1 MSGTWKVIVQYLIEE
16 SNQEYT
22 TPSQTWNEPINNYTI
37 LANGYEITN
46 ANVYKIH
53 MEGWWLDFSSSPY
66 QFRQWTDEIN
76 SNQDISWSNLT
87 LNLDEI
93 YIPSWSQIIYPEN
106 YGDSGTTISSD
117 KTASITTKYVV
128 VDLKLKDYLVTID
141 TDGGNVN
148 LSTGNYQHGTI
159 INMPLTGTKL
169 GFVLSHF
176 TSSIGHNLF
185 PGESLTLNEE
195 VTISVHWGEEYTII
209 LSSKN
214 EVEHS
219 NKIILN
225 EYNNYVGEN
234 NLTMTIENLPKVI
247 GYTFKKWIS
256 KDGTEEFINNKIY
269 DVKEQRIY
277 YATWEEKNNGIVKF
291 KDLKELFNINKDEIK
306 FSDYISSL
314 KLSKRKNISFKNDVK
329 GKGIKESVSIN

>member
-1 MSGTWKVIVQYLIEE
+1 MPAGTWKVIVQYLIGED
-16 SNQEYT
+16 NQEYT

-46 ANVYKIH
+46 ANVYKTH
-53 MEGWWLDFSSSPY
+53 MFGEWLDFNIDPF
-66 QFRQWTDEIN
+66 QFKIWTNEVY
-76 SNQDISWSNLT
+76 SNQDISWCNLT

-93 YIPSWSQIIYPEN
+93 YIPSWSHYIDN
-106 YGDSGTTISSD
+106 NTASGTTITPD
-117 KTASITTKYVV
+117 EPISITTKYVA

-159 INMPLTGTKL
+159 INTPLTGTKL

-176 TSSIGHNLF
+176 TSSIDHYLF

-195 VTISVHWGEEYTII
+195 ITIYVHWVEEYNII

-225 EYNNYVGEN
+225 ESNNYLGEN
-234 NLTMTIENLPKVI
+234 NLTMTIVNLPKVI

-291 KDLKELFNINKDEIK
+291 KDLKELFNKNNDEIK

-329 GKGIKESVSIN
+329 GKGIKESVIIQ